1 MILPAAGLKQTFI
14 HHVRFHDDGRYS
26 ITDDARQLEWSAG
39 IARIGMSVRRSSGR
53 RRGLITVAAE
63 SLGLDS
69 RRGDAE
75 RFGVGVAV
83 VAGLGA
89 AVILV
94 VLIVAALLG
103 LF

>member
-1 MILPAAGLKQTFI
+1 M
-14 HHVRFHDDGRYS
+14 
-26 ITDDARQLEWSAG
+26 
-39 IARIGMSVRRSSGR
+39 
-53 RRGLITVAAE
+53 AAE